1 MEQAIE
7 TVKALGE
14 TGEMIPYWYFSWR
27 DSSGKEGHYGLND
40 LPLVEQTM
48 QMVLNTTYMVQ
59 DNPAFTI
66 EGREYVMT
74 AAQADYLMDHD
85 LDTSAFL
92 TQALGEKPAIFA
104 LDLTGYQSS
113 EEAYKAFIALKNK
126 E

>member
-1 MEQAIE
+1 MDKAIE
-7 TVKALGE
+7 TVKLLGE

-59 DNPAFTI
+59 DNPSFII
-66 EGREYVMT
+66 EGREYGMT

-85 LDTSAFL
+85 LDTSTFLAQAF
-92 TQALGEKPAIFA
+92 GEKPVIFA
-104 LDLTGYQSS
+104 LDLANYSSS
-113 EEAYKAFIALKNK
+113 EESYKAFIALKNK
-126 E
+126 